1 MAEALPSAKDPEDE
15 KRLRAL
21 RKDGKVDAILHER
34 YPVRFW
40 DTDLGPEQPRLYRAE
55 PIVDSDGAGTPP
67 ARLELHGLTD
77 DAGEALRN
85 ARFELSA
92 DGRLLVSDWLS
103 ARAGGNQQSQLVVI
117 DTLSGARRMLLDLPG
132 WHYPLFCLDPQ
143 GAALAVVAESEGTPS
158 EAPRW
163 QLLSVPLDGSEPRC
177 IAPDWDGCPASLAW
191 SPDGQHLYASADHQG
206 RAPVFAIDPAR
217 RSVTRLTLDDAAYA
231 DLCVSPCG
239 RHLYALRH
247 AIDSP
252 PLPVRLDLDAEV
264 ATLVSLRGPCQQP
277 ALPGRLTEVDATG
290 ADGARVRAWLALPA
304 GASAAAPAAL
314 LLWVHGGPLGSW
326 NGWSW
331 RWNPWLAVAR
341 GYAVLMPDPALST
354 GYGRGF
360 IQRGGGA
367 WGDAPYQDLLAISD
381 AAQARDD
388 IDGQRSAAMGG
399 SFGGYMANWIA
410 GHTDRFRAIVSHASL
425 WTLSQFGPT
434 TDAYHY
440 WRQEIGAQMLQHH
453 SPHRFVRDIR
463 TPMLII
469 HGDKDYPVPIGEALS
484 LWAQLAEQF
493 ADEQGRMPHKFLYYP
508 GENHW
513 ILARRTPRSG
523 TRRCSPSSPN
533 TSMAKPGNAPRRWD
547 EAAAGTAGKRPA
559 VDPLRRARRRSRAV
573 RRRAGDPRRA
583 ARLGIVAAVGTGRAV
598 CAGGYAEIRQKL
610 GHSFCNLLYLK
621 D

>member
-1 MAEALPSAKDPEDE
+1 
-15 KRLRAL
+15 
-21 RKDGKVDAILHER
+21 
-34 YPVRFW
+34 
-40 DTDLGPEQPRLYRAE
+40 
-55 PIVDSDGAGTPP
+55 
-67 ARLELHGLTD
+67 
-77 DAGEALRN
+77 
-85 ARFELSA
+85 
-92 DGRLLVSDWLS
+92 
-103 ARAGGNQQSQLVVI
+103 
-117 DTLSGARRMLLDLPG
+117 
-132 WHYPLFCLDPQ
+132 
-143 GAALAVVAESEGTPS
+143 
-158 EAPRW
+158 
-163 QLLSVPLDGSEPRC
+163 
-177 IAPDWDGCPASLAW
+177 
-191 SPDGQHLYASADHQG
+191 
-206 RAPVFAIDPAR
+206 
-217 RSVTRLTLDDAAYA
+217 
-231 DLCVSPCG
+231 
-239 RHLYALRH
+239 
-247 AIDSP
+247 
-252 PLPVRLDLDAEV
+252 
-264 ATLVSLRGPCQQP
+264 
-277 ALPGRLTEVDATG
+277 
-290 ADGARVRAWLALPA
+290 
-304 GASAAAPAAL
+304 
-314 LLWVHGGPLGSW
+314 
-326 NGWSW
+326 
-331 RWNPWLAVAR
+331 
-341 GYAVLMPDPALST
+341 MPDPALST

-360 IQRGGGA
+360 IQRGWGA

>member
-1 MAEALPSAKDPEDE
+1 
-15 KRLRAL
+15 
-21 RKDGKVDAILHER
+21 
-34 YPVRFW
+34 
-40 DTDLGPEQPRLYRAE
+40 
-55 PIVDSDGAGTPP
+55 
-67 ARLELHGLTD
+67 
-77 DAGEALRN
+77 
-85 ARFELSA
+85 
-92 DGRLLVSDWLS
+92 
-103 ARAGGNQQSQLVVI
+103 
-117 DTLSGARRMLLDLPG
+117 
-132 WHYPLFCLDPQ
+132 
-143 GAALAVVAESEGTPS
+143 
-158 EAPRW
+158 
-163 QLLSVPLDGSEPRC
+163 
-177 IAPDWDGCPASLAW
+177 
-191 SPDGQHLYASADHQG
+191 
-206 RAPVFAIDPAR
+206 
-217 RSVTRLTLDDAAYA
+217 
-231 DLCVSPCG
+231 
-239 RHLYALRH
+239 
-247 AIDSP
+247 
-252 PLPVRLDLDAEV
+252 
-264 ATLVSLRGPCQQP
+264 
-277 ALPGRLTEVDATG
+277 
-290 ADGARVRAWLALPA
+290 
-304 GASAAAPAAL
+304 
-314 LLWVHGGPLGSW
+314 
-326 NGWSW
+326 
-331 RWNPWLAVAR
+331 
-341 GYAVLMPDPALST
+341 MPDPALSP
-354 GYGRGF
+354 GSGRGC

-598 CAGGYAEIRQKL
+598 CAGGLISQLSLQADLCNLVPATPDRIRFTVAAPGGGRNRHKARLAWLPVRIAWSAAQVVQGAAIPYQHLRIVVPLNDEAVLMHLRTALPVLLVLTAGLWLNQPVGPQRVSVLILRQGAVRGDLVKGQQLGERSNLHNAIRRGHQVLLVGQSCAELYINPPGGLCSWICSRSASEAPGAL
-610 GHSFCNLLYLK
+610 GHGGVEALQAETYDLHAEN
-621 D
+621 